1 MTSTQTA
8 VENHLY
14 KGEFRPM
21 LIGGKWVS
29 ARSGEVLE
37 STNPANGK
45 LLATVPRGT
54 KADVDEAVTAAQTA
68 LHGPWAKFTPFE
80 RQAVLLRTADLFEK
94 NWEEL
99 CLSDT
104 LDMGMPL
111 SRTLANSRRV
121 IGMLRFYA

>member
-1 MTSTQTA
+1 MTSIQTA

-29 ARSGEVLE
+29 ARSSEVLE
-37 STNPANGK
+37 SINPATGA
-45 LLATVPRGT
+45 LLATVPRGGG
-54 KADVDEAVTAAQTA
+54 ADVDEAVSAARSA
-68 LHGPWAKFTPFE
+68 LIGPWARFSPFE
-80 RQAVLLRTADLFEK
+80 RPAVLLRIADLFEK

-104 LDMGMPL
+104 L
-111 SRTLANSRRV
+111 RTAAMAAWSEVALLTTS
-121 IGMLRFYA
+121 